1 MTIKEFLKKY
11 NLERSNKI
19 DRKEFIAD
27 FTNEFIS
34 HIESDKFASE
44 SLSAFNGIVNIMKQK
59 FDALDRKTH
68 YGLDEGIWRYWY
80 AAVACKIREEYFP
93 EEKKYREFKEAEW
106 KARMAEEH
114 AEKEKWQKWQKWQKD
129 QEAAW
134 QAEFEKRKAAYSDWL
149 STLLKIS
156 IKPISSFEALGLDV
170 DATAEDVKKAYR
182 ELALKHHPDKGG
194 SQQKFVEIAEAKNK
208 CLSYLN

>member
-1 MTIKEFLKKY
+1 MTVKEFIKKY
-11 NLERSNKI
+11 NLEKSNKI

-59 FDALDRKTH
+59 FDALDRKTI

-80 AAVACKIREEYFP
+80 AAIACKIREEYFP

-106 KARMAEEH
+106 KAKKAEER
-114 AEKEKWQKWQKWQKD
+114 AEKERWQKIMDDHQ
-129 QEAAW
+129 AAW
-134 QAEFEKRKAAYSDWL
+134 NDEFERRKAAYSAWL
-149 STLLKIS
+149 SALLRINT
-156 IKPISSFEALGLDV
+156 KPISSFETLNLNA
-170 DATAEDVKKAYR
+170 DATAEDVKKAYK

-194 SQQKFVEIAEAKNK
+194 NQQRFIEITEAKNK
-208 CLSYLN
+208 CLAYLN

>member
-1 MTIKEFLKKY
+1 MTIKEFIKQY

-44 SLSAFNGIVNIMKQK
+44 SLSAFNGIINIMKQK
-59 FDALDRKTH
+59 FDALDRKTI

-80 AAVACKIREEYFP
+80 AAIACKIREEYFP

-106 KARMAEEH
+106 KAKKAEER
-114 AEKEKWQKWQKWQKD
+114 AEKERWQKIIDD
-129 QEAAW
+129 QQASWE
-134 QAEFEKRKAAYSDWL
+134 AEFEARKAAYSAWL
-149 STLLKIS
+149 SALLRINT
-156 IKPISSFEALGLDV
+156 KPVSSFETLELNE
-170 DATAEDVKKAYR
+170 DATAEDVRKAYK

-194 SQQKFVEIAEAKNK
+194 NQQRFIEITEAKNK
-208 CLSYLN
+208 CLAYLN